1 MNLLPKNHKEFR
13 QKEYWDDFFK
23 KRGKKAFEWYGEYGE
38 LCGIL
43 HKYTKAS
50 DNMLVVGCG
59 NSTLSSDFYDVGYRN
74 IRSID
79 ISDVAIRQMSEQNRH
94 RPELIFEKM
103 DLLNMDYKD
112 SSYSVVLDKGTLDAL
127 MTDETV
133 EVVSKIDTM
142 FSEISR
148 VLRIGGRYVCV
159 SLLQPHILTYVVSWF
174 TSAGWPVRII
184 RCQEVDQS
192 KSPEDRI
199 FPVFVIIC
207 TKFKKMPNMKPVL
220 EIAMSS
226 DGQLTRLETA
236 DGLIES
242 VRGCQQFC
250 ALRAGLEKDGG
261 EGDQEEASLD
271 LRAPGEDNPKYSL
284 FLTDRDKTKNS
295 NLKFAAFIVPQGRE
309 VEWMFSTRDG
319 RRQLADSAS
328 CQRLVVVHLQRDHSF
343 STLQDIQDQ
352 LSGYVMELAPSNL
365 PTNTQVPFLS
375 VGQEAV
381 GSRLERC
388 RGQSGM
394 SGEYVVE
401 DVDVAG
407 ELYRRLIFLA
417 RPNLTQ
423 SEVRLKI
430 AKGKNKKT
438 KKVIDTLNLASTY
451 HSLMIGSLGLY
462 LAKPM
467 TVLVVG
473 LGGGALPTY
482 IHDTFPLSNTH
493 VVELDPA
500 IVRVAQDQFGFKP
513 DDRLTVST
521 QDGIEF
527 IKDLSMSGQM
537 SKRFS
542 VIMLDVD
549 SKDLSSGMSCPPQP
563 FVQNSFLRTLAL
575 CLEDEGMLVLNL
587 VCRDSLLRQ
596 QLVKTLKEIWTAV
609 IGYKLEEEVNE
620 ILYCSNTNKLKCV
633 KDSECKDAMS
643 QAFKLVNEH
652 VKKARKNKE
661 EFLDIDDCM
670 KRLAISK
677 T

>member
-50 DNMLVVGCG
+50 DNILVVGCG
-59 NSTLSSDFYDVGYRN
+59 NSTLSSDLYDVGYRN

-103 DLLNMDYKD
+103 DLLKMDYKD
-112 SSYSVVLDKGTLDAL
+112 GAYSVVLDKGTLDAL

-148 VLRIGGRYVCV
+148 TLRIGGRYVCV

-174 TSAGWPVRII
+174 TGAGWPIRII

-192 KSPEDRI
+192 KPPEDRI

-207 TKFKKMPNMKPVL
+207 TKFKKMPNIKPVL
-220 EIAMSS
+220 ELAMSS

-236 DGLIES
+236 DGLIQS

-250 ALRAGLEKDGG
+250 ALRAGLEKEGG
-261 EGDQEEASLD
+261 QGDQEEASLD
-271 LRAPGEDNPKYSL
+271 LRAPGQDNPKYSL
-284 FLTDRDKTKNS
+284 FLTDRDKNKTS

-309 VEWMFSTRDG
+309 VEWMFSTREG
-319 RRQLADSAS
+319 RRQLAESAS

-343 STLQDIQDQ
+343 NSLQEVQDQ
-352 LSGYVMELAPSNL
+352 LSGYVMELAPANL
-365 PTNTQVPFLS
+365 PSNTQVPFLS
-375 VGQEAV
+375 MGQEAV

-401 DVDVAG
+401 DVDVNG
-407 ELYRRLIFLA
+407 ELYRRLVFLN
-417 RPNLTQ
+417 RPHLTQ
-423 SEVRLKI
+423 SEVRLKVV
-430 AKGKNKKT
+430 KGKNKKQ
-438 KKVIDTLNLASTY
+438 KKIIDNLNLASTY

-462 LAKPM
+462 FAKPM

-521 QDGIEF
+521 QDGIEY
-527 IKDLSMSGQM
+527 IKDLAQSGQM

-563 FVQNSFLRTLAL
+563 FVQNSFLRTLSL

-587 VCRDSLLRQ
+587 VCRDSVVRQ
-596 QLVKTLKEIWTAV
+596 ELVKVLREIWSAV

-620 ILYCSNTNKLKCV
+620 ILYCSNTNKLKSA
-633 KDSECKDAMS
+633 KDTEWKDAMS
-643 QAFKLVNEH
+643 QAFRLVNEH
-652 VKKARKNKE
+652 VKKARRNKE
-661 EFLDIDDCM
+661 ELLDVEDCM
-670 KRLAISK
+670 KRLAISRS
-677 T
+677 